1 MLERRTLRDRDQDLK
16 AVGSM
21 IINLHDP
28 TTLVAADMEDD
39 LEDDTISES
48 TLSDCALEFIE
59 KTNKNTLT
67 QLLKVRIKK
76 EKKIS
81 MNTDDSGRLHAPS
94 DPG

>member
-1 MLERRTLRDRDQDLK
+1 MLEKRTLRDRDQDLK

-28 TTLVAADMEDD
+28 STLVAEDMEDD
-39 LEDDTISES
+39 MEDDTISES

-59 KTNKNTLT
+59 NTKKNTIT

-76 EKKIS
+76 KEY
-81 MNTDDSGRLHAPS
+81 L
-94 DPG
+94 